1 MNSVVL
7 AIIAEAA
14 KEALIHEAKKA
25 IILDVVSRAVD
36 HGLLAEVCEA
46 FLESDAPDD
55 VSCMIEAAQ
64 EWDL

>member
-1 MNSVVL
+1 MNSVIL
-7 AIIAEAA
+7 AIVAEAA
-14 KEALIHEAKKA
+14 KEALVHEAKKA
-25 IILDVVSRAVD
+25 IILDIVSRAVD
-36 HGLLAEVCEA
+36 HSLLAEVCEA

>member
-1 MNSVVL
+1 MNSIIL
-7 AIIAEAA
+7 AIVAEAA
-14 KEALIHEAKKA
+14 KEALVHEAKKA
-25 IILDVVSRAVD
+25 LILDIVSRAVD
-36 HGLLAEVCEA
+36 HGLLVEVCEA

>member
-1 MNSVVL
+1 MNSIVL

-14 KEALIHEAKKA
+14 KEALEHEAKKA

-36 HGLLAEVCEA
+36 NGLLAEVCEA

-55 VSCMIEAAQ
+55 VSCMLEAAR